1 MGRAR
6 VSRSGIPLNAS
17 PQTHAKVLSWF
28 GQWRRGR
35 VFDCPA
41 GAGAL
46 AQELAAMGFV
56 VVAGDLDRRPGREV
70 GARRLCADLSRTLP
84 FADASFDYV
93 ACVEGIEHLERPVDA
108 LREMR
113 RVLRPGGRLV
123 LTTPNVLHLASRVRM
138 LLTGFWS
145 SAPRPFDPA
154 EAITGLEHIM
164 LLTYPILAYFL
175 SRTGF
180 AIERLETNRVVK
192 GSLPWA
198 WLAPIVTL
206 ATRLAVRRPAEQEH
220 GRVLTDRRFLFGHTL
235 CFRCRAV

>member
-6 VSRSGIPLNAS
+6 ASRSGIPLNAS

-46 AQELAAMGFV
+46 AHELAAMGFV

-70 GARRLCADLSRTLP
+70 GARRLCADLSRRLP

-154 EAITGLEHIM
+154 EAPTGLEHIM
-164 LLTYPILAYFL
+164 LLTQPMLAYFL
-175 SRTGF
+175 ERAGF
-180 AIERLETNRVVK
+180 AIEDLTTSRMVR
-192 GSLPWA
+192 SSIPWA
-198 WLAPIVTL
+198 WLGVPVGV
-206 ATRLAVRRPAEQEH
+206 ATRLALRRPTHRATAGALLSRE
-220 GRVLTDRRFLFGHTL
+220 LLFGHAL
-235 CFRCRAV
+235 LFNCRAI